1 MKAIATWT
9 QGLQGIVKDER
20 NHSTVI
26 DVPPAKGGIDSGT
39 SALEL
44 CVMSLAGCVE
54 TIFAMVA
61 PKMRLE
67 FEQLE
72 VVAVASKADDA
83 PTIERVDYKLSI
95 KTSAKLEKVEKC
107 LNLVETTCPVGVL
120 FTQAGVEINGE
131 IEML

>member
-72 VVAVASKADDA
+72 VVADA
-83 PTIERVDYKLSI
+83 RIEEGAKTISHVDYKLSI
-95 KTSAKLEKVEKC
+95 KTSATEEKVKKC
-107 LNLVETTCPVGVL
+107 LDLVESTCPVGVL
-120 FTQAGVEINGE
+120 FTQAGVVIKGE